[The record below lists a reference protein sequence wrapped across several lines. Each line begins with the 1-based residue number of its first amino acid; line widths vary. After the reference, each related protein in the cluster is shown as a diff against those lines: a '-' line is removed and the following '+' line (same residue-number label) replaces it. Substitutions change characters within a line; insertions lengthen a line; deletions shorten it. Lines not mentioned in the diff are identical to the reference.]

1 MTMYLDFYGL
11 AERPFSATPDP
22 KFLYL
27 TPRHQEALAQ
37 LRYGVHENQGLV
49 VLTGAIG
56 TGKTTLLRAL
66 CEGLGEDVAVAFIS
80 NCTLTFEGLLDYML
94 SQFGISVSGASEAE
108 RFIALN
114 KLLLERHQAGKK
126 TVLILDEA
134 QHLSVAALE
143 KIRLLSNFETSNAK
157 LLHIVLVGQPELR
170 NRLAAEELRSLRQR
184 IALSFS
190 IEPLQRPQVRDY
202 IRARLRIAGAR
213 DHGVFTDNAVAKI
226 AHYSRG
232 VPRVINTLCHHCLL
246 IGYADQKRRI
256 VPEIVEEARGH
267 LVDTVPLGRQPHGKT
282 SRLGRWAVGT
292 LLAACVAGLAILA
305 LRPESAQLIEAARS
319 AGELLIR

>member
-1 MTMYLDFYGL
+1 MAMYLDFYGL
-11 AERPFSATPDP
+11 AERPFSASPDP

-49 VLTGAIG
+49 VLTGAVG

-66 CEGLGEDVAVAFIS
+66 CEGLGDDVAVAFIS

-94 SQFGISVSGASEAE
+94 AQFDISISRASEAD

-114 KLLLERHQAGKK
+114 KLLLERHKAGKK

-143 KIRLLSNFETSNAK
+143 KIRLLSNFETSSAK

-170 NRLAAEELRSLRQR
+170 HRLAAEELRSLRQR

-190 IEPLQRPQVRDY
+190 IEPLPAEKVRDY
-202 IRARLRIAGAR
+202 VRARLRTAGAR
-213 DHGVFTDNAVAKI
+213 DHGIFTDRAIAKI
-226 AHYSRG
+226 AQYSQG

-267 LVDTVPLGRQPHGKT
+267 LIDTVPVGRQPRRT
-282 SRLGRWAVGT
+282 ASTLGRWAVGT
-292 LLAACVAGLAILA
+292 LLAACAAGLAVLA
-305 LRPESAQLIEAARS
+305 LSPESAHLIEVARS
-319 AGELLIR
+319 ARELFIR